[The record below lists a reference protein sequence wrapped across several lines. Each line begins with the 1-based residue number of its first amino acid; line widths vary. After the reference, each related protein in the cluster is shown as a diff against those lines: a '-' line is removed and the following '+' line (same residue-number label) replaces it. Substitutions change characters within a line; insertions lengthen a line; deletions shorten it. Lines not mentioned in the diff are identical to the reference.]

1 MTLHNANRKECTPLP
16 DKPQQQTLSVRISE
30 ALRQRLERAKQL
42 VAAMTGEYVSTSEI
56 AKQLLESAR
65 EDRLEV
71 VDLLAEPTKTLLGI
85 RKKGQAGQ
93 SLSKAEWTVLAFFIQ
108 QGLEGYLSDAVSRVS
123 RESLSGMLEAF
134 LAVYEL
140 RQGASHKDAYYAGN
154 LADHFLLANG
164 KTTDDR
170 EKVTPDVVRRTI
182 GEIRRQM
189 DDPRYTYKPLFIGRN
204 LYVLLEEPTLAPG
217 AEALNRALRPYWMIL
232 WKLAARGHYYLYK
245 QPIREEPKLTGDA
258 LRPLIPSLQ
267 EEGFMLSFA
276 RGEGN
281 DFSVLLAFP
290 GTKGPLYPLD
300 GYPKMAEFLAMLA
313 ALGPQT
319 SSKLWKGDY
328 FFGYL
333 VESGEAK
340 DFAFRANDNGITLT
354 LSRAEWKAVQEL
366 FRRAWQLPDVR
377 LAWEGLMLEYGEL

>member
-1 MTLHNANRKECTPLP
+1 LS

-42 VAAMTGEYVSTSEI
+42 VASKTGVTVSTSEI

-71 VDLLAEPTKTLLGI
+71 VDLMEKPTKTLIEI
-85 RKKGQAGQ
+85 RKKGQAAQ
-93 SLSKAEWTVLAFFIQ
+93 ILSKAEWTVLAFFIQ
-108 QGLEGYLSDAVSRVS
+108 QGLESYPSDAVSRVS
-123 RESLSGMLEAF
+123 PESLSGMLEAF

-140 RQGASHKDAYYAGN
+140 RKGASHKDSYYVGN
-154 LADHFLLANG
+154 LATHYLLPNG
-164 KTTDDR
+164 KTTDEG
-170 EKVTPDVVRRTI
+170 EKVTPDVVRRTVA
-182 GEIRRQM
+182 EIRRQM
-189 DDPRYTYKPLFIGRN
+189 NDPRNTYKPLFIGRN
-204 LYVLLEEPTLAPG
+204 LYVLLEEPTLASG
-217 AEALNRALRPYWMIL
+217 AEALNRALRPYWMTL

-245 QPIREEPKLTGDA
+245 EPVREKLRIMEDA
-258 LRPLIPSLQ
+258 LRAPIPPLE

-276 RGEGN
+276 RREGN
-281 DFSVLLAFP
+281 DFCVLLAFP
-290 GTKGPLYPLD
+290 GPKGPLYPLD
-300 GYPKMAEFLAMLA
+300 GYPKMSEFLAMLA
-313 ALGPQT
+313 ALGPQAPA
-319 SSKLWKGDY
+319 KLWNGDY

-340 DFAFRANDNGITLT
+340 DLAFRARDNGITLI

-377 LAWEGLMLEYGEL
+377 LAWGGLILEYGEL